1 MTGTEI
7 IRTLCLVLTLIV
19 FGFVIYLNWLNYK
32 NSREDFKI
40 NLEWAI
46 SIGVLIIGVI
56 ILIFL

>member
-7 IRTLCLVLTLIV
+7 IRTLCLILTLIV
-19 FGFVIYLNWLNYK
+19 FGCVIYLNWLNYK

-40 NLEWAI
+40 NLEWVI

-56 ILIFL
+56 MLIFL